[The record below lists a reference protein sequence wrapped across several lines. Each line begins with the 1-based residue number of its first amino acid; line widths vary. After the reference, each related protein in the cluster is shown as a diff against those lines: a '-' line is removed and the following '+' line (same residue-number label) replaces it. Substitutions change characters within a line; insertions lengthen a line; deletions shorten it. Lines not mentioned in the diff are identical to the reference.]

1 MDMDVE
7 LLTFDGYGQFIW
19 PAFIFTFLVCFSL
32 YVKTKQELQK
42 QEKIFL
48 SEFKQSENIKIE
60 SGKITE
66 NTKEALSGS
75 LI

>member
-1 MDMDVE
+1 MNIE
-7 LLTFDGYGQFIW
+7 LLTFGGYGQFIW

-32 YVKTKQELQK
+32 YIKTKQELQK

-48 SEFKQSENIKIE
+48 SEFKQSENMQIE
-60 SGKITE
+60 SSKITG

-75 LI
+75 SI

>member
-1 MDMDVE
+1 MNIE
-7 LLTFDGYGQFIW
+7 FLTFGGYGQFIW

-32 YVKTKQELQK
+32 YIKTKQELQK

>member
-32 YVKTKQELQK
+32 YIKTKQELQK

-60 SGKITE
+60 SGKITG
-66 NTKEALSGS
+66 NTKEALSGN

>member
-1 MDMDVE
+1 MSIE
-7 LLTFDGYGQFIW
+7 LLFLGGYGQFVW
-19 PAFIFTFLVCFSL
+19 PAFIFTFVVCFSL

-60 SGKITE
+60 SGKITG

>member
-1 MDMDVE
+1 MNVE
-7 LLTFDGYGQFIW
+7 LLTFGGYGQFIW

-32 YVKTKQELQK
+32 YIKTKQELQK

-60 SGKITE
+60 SGKITG
-66 NTKEALSGS
+66 NIKEVLSGS
-75 LI
+75 SI